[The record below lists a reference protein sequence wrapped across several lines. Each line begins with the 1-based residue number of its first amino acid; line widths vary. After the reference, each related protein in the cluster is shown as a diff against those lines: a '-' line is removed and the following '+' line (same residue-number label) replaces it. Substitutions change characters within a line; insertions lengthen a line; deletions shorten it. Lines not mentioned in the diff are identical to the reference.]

1 MLKNKRKIK
10 VQELLSYISDS
21 EIEKIEDELNV
32 NYQVKKI
39 TWKNMFKLLLAWILE
54 SWEPS
59 LRVLEWIYNSPEF
72 SNFADKW
79 SHQTRHTTLSDRL
92 INLDYKFFE
101 RIFYNLV
108 NKFSEFK
115 IERIWSTNLNLKK
128 FDSTLVWLSQKLLK
142 FWIKAWSP
150 NEHHIKF
157 TVWLE
162 WLIPTKVNFYKE
174 ANASSEDIALWWTI
188 LEESYS
194 KDSVTVF
201 DRWVQNRDTYVSL
214 TCNDVLFITR
224 LKDKAR
230 YSIVED
236 KNIEP
241 YKIWDLTIEKD
252 MIINL
257 YWKKSKLLDTK
268 FRLIIWDNQDKK
280 VLFLTNILEEYDAWI
295 ITELYKKRREI
306 EVFFRFIKQEFWF
319 SHFISRSEN
328 WIKSIL
334 YMTLILAILIIVYK
348 NINKIEWYKIA
359 RMRFLTELKELIL
372 IEITKATWWSVSKL
386 KRLYLTYYN

>member
-1 MLKNKRKIK
+1 
-10 VQELLSYISDS
+10 
-21 EIEKIEDELNV
+21 
-32 NYQVKKI
+32 
-39 TWKNMFKLLLAWILE
+39 MFKLLLAWILE
-54 SWEPS
+54 SWDPS

-108 NKFSEFK
+108 DKFSEFK
-115 IERIWSTNLNLKK
+115 IERIWTINLNLKK

-157 TVWLE
+157 TIWLE
-162 WLIPTKVNFYKE
+162 WIIPTKVNFYKE
-174 ANASSEDIALWWTI
+174 ANASSEDVALWWTI

-201 DRWVQNRDTYVSL
+201 DRWVQNRDTYLSL
-214 TCNDVLFITR
+214 TCKDVLFITR

-268 FRLIIWDNQDKK
+268 FRLIIWDNQGKK